1 MGTQNEPKSG
11 PRGTQKVVQ
20 NEVWKLELNF
30 DENVKKPL
38 VLIRFGVLRRNL
50 FK

>member
-1 MGTQNEPKSG
+1 
-11 PRGTQKVVQ
+11 VVQ

-38 VLIRFGVLRRNL
+38 VLIWFGAHLGTCLDKEREAR
-50 FK
+50 